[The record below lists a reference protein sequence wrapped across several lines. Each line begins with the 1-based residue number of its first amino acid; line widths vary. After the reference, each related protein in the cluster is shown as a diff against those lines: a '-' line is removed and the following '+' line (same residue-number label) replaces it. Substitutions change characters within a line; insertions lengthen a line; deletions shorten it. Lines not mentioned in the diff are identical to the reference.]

1 MRAST
6 LISVMGV
13 LVIVTALCVEGI
25 RSIHTRAELHHR
37 IQHLEKTQDE
47 LLDKQNY
54 LFELI
59 TDLNQSA
66 LANTSAIRV
75 ERTSRTVNYEDLDL
89 FCLAKNIFH
98 EAGIETELGMFA
110 VAQVTLNRVRN
121 AKYPDSICD
130 VVMQPAQFSWTNDR
144 NRRWSHPSG
153 PKWEQSKQIA
163 RRVIKDGYR
172 VPALQSAMFYHADY
186 VSPDWRE
193 PNALIAQV
201 GTHIFYTHAR

>member
-6 LISVMGV
+6 LISVMGM

-121 AKYPDSICD
+121 ARYPDSICD

-144 NRRWSHPSG
+144 NRR
-153 PKWEQSKQIA
+153 
-163 RRVIKDGYR
+163 
-172 VPALQSAMFYHADY
+172 
-186 VSPDWRE
+186 
-193 PNALIAQV
+193 
-201 GTHIFYTHAR
+201 